1 MALQVGDKFPDFTAP
16 DQDGQQVD
24 LSEYQNGKKMVVFFY
39 PKATTPGCVRETT
52 EFGARRH
59 EFDAVDTQIVGVSV
73 DDVELQKQHAVQCAA
88 NFPTLCDTDK
98 SLTTQLGLLNEE
110 RGTAKRTTFILDG
123 SGTVRRVFE
132 GVTVDGHVDEVLSA
146 VKEV

>member
-1 MALQVGDKFPDFTAP
+1 MALQTGDKFPAFSAL
-16 DQDGQQVD
+16 DQDGQQVN
-24 LSEYQNGKKMVVFFY
+24 LSEYQDGKNLVVFFY

-59 EFDAVDTQIVGVSV
+59 EFDEIDAKIVGVSV
-73 DDVELQKQHAVQCAA
+73 DDVDLQKQHAVQCAA

-98 SLTTQLGLLNEE
+98 SLTTELDILNE
-110 RGTAKRTTFILDG
+110 RGSAKRTTYILDG

-132 GVTVDGHVDEVLSA
+132 GVTVDGHVDEVLAA
-146 VKEV
+146 VKGL

>member
-1 MALQVGDKFPDFTAP
+1 MALQVGDKFPAFNAP
-16 DQDGQQVD
+16 DQDGNQVN

-59 EFDAVDTQIVGVSV
+59 EFDEVNAQIVGVSV

-98 SLTTQLGLLNEE
+98 SLTTQLDLLNE
-110 RGTAKRTTFILDG
+110 RGTAKRTTYILDG

-132 GVTVDGHVDEVLSA
+132 GVTVDGHIDEVLSA
-146 VKEV
+146 VKEL